1 MIQERK
7 NVLINWHHYLRHT
20 TWILIA
26 IAAEDYHY
34 SCCLS
39 IKHLIYGKKET
50 TYFGGLM
57 TFLISSDLSSRERSV
72 FAILGIGKLYPFF
85 RVDFLRQAPYRES
98 SCWKADWVQ
107 MTKRPT
113 WPPGASFSKLR
124 RDTSISSTPGMLRNA
139 LVRPWKYFLL
149 TYIKLNIYCTLLPD
163 LNWNKLCIQAWA
175 KVGIHHPQPRQLALE
190 RTPS

>member
-1 MIQERK
+1 MKSVALSTTGPKPDREGWIWGVFK
-7 NVLINWHHYLRHT
+7 NF
-20 TWILIA
+20 
-26 IAAEDYHY
+26 
-34 SCCLS
+34 
-39 IKHLIYGKKET
+39 IYDKKESP
-50 TYFGGLM
+50 YFGGLM

-113 WPPGASFSKLR
+113 WPPGASFSKFR

-149 TYIKLNIYCTLLPD
+149 TYIKLKIYFTSRF
-163 LNWNKLCIQAWA
+163 KLEQTMYTGVGA
-175 KVGIHHPQPRQLALE
+175 KVGVHYPQPW
-190 RTPS
+190 